1 VGALGVVV
9 FDVSGDRRAG
19 GGEVVKAVLPGAF
32 LFEGADEPLA
42 KAVLLGRVGSDVL
55 PRCARPEG
63 SLRLAISASLRF
75 LRETVVA
82 HEGAVGTRAED
93 KAVIVAQG
101 ES

>member
-1 VGALGVVV
+1 MAWGVVFEGGVGALGVVV
-9 FDVSGDRRAG
+9 FDVSGDRRAC

-42 KAVLLGRVGSDVL
+42 QAVLLGRVGSNV
-55 PRCARPEG
+55 
-63 SLRLAISASLRF
+63 F

-82 HEGAVGTRAED
+82 HESTVGSRAKD
-93 KAVIVAQG
+93 KAVVMAQG